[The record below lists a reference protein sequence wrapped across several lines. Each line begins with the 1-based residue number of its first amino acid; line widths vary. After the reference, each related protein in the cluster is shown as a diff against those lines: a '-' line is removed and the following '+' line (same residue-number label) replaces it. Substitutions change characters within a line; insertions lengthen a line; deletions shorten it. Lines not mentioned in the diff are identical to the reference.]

1 MATQSDYQNGFGR
14 TTYICGLITGVVMG
28 AMTFMDLI
36 PTSFPVNL
44 IGNIGVALLF
54 FAVGMRLSRVGRPA
68 EYVYIMLVPILSL
81 AYAIF
86 LIWLPD
92 RPQPQNKKFHV
103 LHIAAAFAIYVGIAR
118 LIQIFVYPMFI

>member
-36 PTSFPVNL
+36 PTSFPLNL
-44 IGNIGVALLF
+44 IGNIGVAILF
-54 FAVGMRLSRVGRPA
+54 FAVGMRLNRVGRPV

-92 RPQPQNKKFHV
+92 
-103 LHIAAAFAIYVGIAR
+103 
-118 LIQIFVYPMFI
+118 

>member
-1 MATQSDYQNGFGR
+1 MRCILPKWAKTLADILKRGIYGYPIGF
-14 TTYICGLITGVVMG
+14 
-28 AMTFMDLI
+28 
-36 PTSFPVNL
+36 SK
-44 IGNIGVALLF
+44 
-54 FAVGMRLSRVGRPA
+54 RLRPRDVCRSSCRSRVGRPA